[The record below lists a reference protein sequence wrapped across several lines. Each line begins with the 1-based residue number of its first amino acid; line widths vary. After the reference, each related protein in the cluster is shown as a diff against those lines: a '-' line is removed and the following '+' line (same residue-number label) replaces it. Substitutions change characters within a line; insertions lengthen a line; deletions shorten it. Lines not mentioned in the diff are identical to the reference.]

1 MSDYKEMLDRS
12 GREFPEPEL
21 PVDAIFRRRDRKRR
35 NERIVAGL
43 GGLAIALAL
52 VLLGMNI
59 IRSRPSPAEPVH
71 SKDRLN
77 AAVVESD
84 GTIRGEIP
92 GLPVDAFAT
101 ALSPDGRTIAFVT
114 RGDGYRG
121 MRLVRGRPPDRHHR
135 DRREGR
141 APADRWMALDRH
153 AVVVPGR
160 EPGRVHGTEGRRE
173 L

>member
-1 MSDYKEMLDRS
+1 MSDYKGMLDRA

-52 VLLGMNI
+52 VLVGMNI
-59 IRSRPSPAEPVH
+59 IRSRPSPAEPEP

-77 AAVVESD
+77 AAVVGSD
-84 GTIRGEIP
+84 GSIQGEIP
-92 GLPVDAFAT
+92 GLPVDAFGT

-114 RGDGYRG
+114 RAMDIAGCGSCEGGPRIATIGIDGRG
-121 MRLVRGRPPDRHHR
+121 
-135 DRREGR
+135 
-141 APADRWMALDRH
+141 
-153 AVVVPGR
+153 
-160 EPGRVHGTEGRRE
+160 
-173 L
+173 